1 MAAYMEIVEGLQKE
15 LICGICRMYF
25 SQPVTIDCGHSFCR
39 ACLSR
44 SWRVEAMVFSCPE
57 CRQLCQI
64 RQFPELNVSL
74 EKLTDIGSQL
84 SSYLLQRTKGQPQ
97 CPIHQKVVK
106 LFCEE
111 DQALLCVL
119 CSQTPEHGTHMLCPL
134 EEAAHNYRGK
144 LQKILSDLE
153 KDFEQAEK
161 LHSQVNGKGLPVL
174 EGYPR
179 IIAQYHDLHLFLVKE
194 EFQCLKR
201 WKEEQ
206 RAIKDRLSQHIQ
218 ILKEI
223 MAKLQQSRHKTI
235 IELLQD
241 FRELFVRSKF
251 VLSQKP
257 KHIIS
262 FPVGY
267 PITGMIDIFNKFRVD
282 LTICDYQMLSEDL
295 KSMRARKAWQ
305 ADPNSDG
312 HFVIAEQSF
321 SSGRQYW
328 EVDVTQIPQWK
339 LGISTTGLQGR
350 EHNQDSGPFLFLLCC
365 MKKENNY
372 YFRTYPESELNYEM
386 KDPVPRVGVYLEYD
400 DGTLLFCDV
409 VKCSVIFGFYS
420 IPFTEPVT
428 PTFIPGP
435 PLPGIEAGPMTICPV
450 NSHFCAGCNS
460 SL

>member
-1 MAAYMEIVEGLQKE
+1 MAVYMALAKKLQRE
-15 LICGICRMYF
+15 LTCRICRMYF

-44 SWRVEAMVFSCPE
+44 SWRVEAMDFSCPE

-84 SSYLLQRTKGQPQ
+84 SSYLLQRTEGQPQ

-119 CSQTPEHGTHMLCPL
+119 CSQTPEHGTHMLYPL
-134 EEAAHNYRGK
+134 EEAAHNYRWK

-153 KDFEQAEK
+153 KDFEQKEK
-161 LHSQVNGKGLPVL
+161 LLSQVGKGMENGGQMIILLYKKMQKVL
-174 EGYPR
+174 EEEEL
-179 IIAQYHDLHLFLVKE
+179 QYRKE
-194 EFQCLKR
+194 QKT
-201 WKEEQ
+201 
-206 RAIKDRLSQHIQ
+206 IKDRLSQHVQ
-218 ILKEI
+218 TLNES
-223 MAKLQQSRHKTI
+223 MGELQESRHKPI
-235 IELLQD
+235 VELLQD
-241 FRELFVRSKF
+241 FRELLGGSEFL
-251 VLSQKP
+251 LSQKFKCAIP
-257 KHIIS
+257 
-262 FPVGY
+262 FPMEH
-267 PITGMIDIFNKFRVD
+267 PITGMIGVFNKYRVD
-282 LTICDYQMLSEDL
+282 LTVNPQITCHCLMISKDL
-295 KSMRARKAWQ
+295 KSMRAGKAWQ
-305 ADPNSDG
+305 ADPKSVD
-312 HFVIAEQSF
+312 HFVLADQSF

-350 EHNQDSGPFLFLLCC
+350 ENNQDSGPPLFLLCC

-372 YFRTYPESELNYEM
+372 YYRTYPKSELNYEM
-386 KDPVPRVGVYLEYD
+386 KDPVPRVGVYLD
-400 DGTLLFCDV
+400 HLAGIVSFCNV
-409 VKCSVIFGFYS
+409 VKSSLIFRFDH
-420 IPFTEPVT
+420 INFREPVT

-435 PLPGIEAGPMTICPV
+435 PLPGIEAGPMIICPV
-450 NSHFCAGCNS
+450 NSHLCARCSS